1 MRRHTLLAAL
11 AALLAT
17 GCVGTETVEELPAP
31 APAPSIPAAAFVPVA
46 ATTARLPSRISPA
59 ELLDALERRG
69 CPIGSLEYVEGRLK
83 SGIKI
88 TCASP
93 VGNFWKLAD

>member
-1 MRRHTLLAAL
+1 MKRQTLIAL
-11 AALLAT
+11 FAALLVT
-17 GCVGTETVEELPAP
+17 GCTTTESVEELPAP
-31 APAPSIPAAAFVPVA
+31 APEASIPPAGFVRVA
-46 ATTARLPSRISPA
+46 APTSRLPARISPA

-69 CPIGSLEYVEGRLK
+69 CPIGSLEYIEGRLK

-93 VGNFWKLAD
+93 AGNFWKLAE